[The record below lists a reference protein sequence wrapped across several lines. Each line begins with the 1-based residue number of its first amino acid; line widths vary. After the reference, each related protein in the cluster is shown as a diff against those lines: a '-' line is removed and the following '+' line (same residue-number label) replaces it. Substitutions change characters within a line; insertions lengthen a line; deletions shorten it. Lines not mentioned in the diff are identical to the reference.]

1 VSDKI
6 FKIVADQAANMKKA
20 LSDERESASIASGA
34 NDDKIQNLTQLL
46 IERRRK
52 YDLLESKKQQKEVDK
67 LNESIEEFNRV
78 KITDDQNKSKSFLK
92 RDQVLLDLDEL
103 TEELTIE
110 DDEKDEKDN
119 DDTDED
125 VDEDLNSLPLDITD
139 FRLTFHSYLLFNISG
154 HIFTNRRRKTGVELF
169 QNLVFLKLNEEFL

>member
-1 VSDKI
+1 
-6 FKIVADQAANMKKA
+6 
-20 LSDERESASIASGA
+20 
-34 NDDKIQNLTQLL
+34 LL

-92 RDQVLLDLDEL
+92 RDQVLLDLDKL

-110 DDEKDEKDN
+110 DDEKDEKYN

-125 VDEDLNSLPLDITD
+125 LNSMPLDIAD
-139 FRLTFHSYLLFNISG
+139 LRLTFHSYLLFNISG

-169 QNLVFLKLNEEFL
+169 QKLVFLKLNEEFL

>member
-1 VSDKI
+1 MSDKI

-110 DDEKDEKDN
+110 DDEKDEKYN

-125 VDEDLNSLPLDITD
+125 LNSMPLDIAD
-139 FRLTFHSYLLFNISG
+139 LRLTFHSYLLFKISG